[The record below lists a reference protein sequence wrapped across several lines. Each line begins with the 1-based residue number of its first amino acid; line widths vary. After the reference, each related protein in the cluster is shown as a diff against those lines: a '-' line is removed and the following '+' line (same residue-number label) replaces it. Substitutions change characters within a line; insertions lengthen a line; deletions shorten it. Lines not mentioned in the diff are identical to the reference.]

1 MAGQFQLY
9 LKELPMPPDPG
20 SPKTA
25 EELANAVSML
35 VNYLGQLVTVLE
47 ANNKA
52 LQFWSNDIVE

>member
-1 MAGQFQLY
+1 MPGQFQLY
-9 LKELPMPPDPG
+9 LRELPMPPDPG
-20 SPKTA
+20 TPKTT

-35 VNYLGQLVTVLE
+35 VNYIGQLVTALE